1 MPKPSWP
8 LQPWARPC
16 PETALSPAAGTWPC
30 VRPAVPQP
38 WGTPATCR
46 LRPLPS
52 LGEGQTAD
60 STGAQGCLTQG
71 PRVCRGS
78 PAALSCPGRVKP
90 QLAAQV
96 SAPAAVVPCPQAP
109 RGQFLP
115 VPACRS
121 LPLPEFG
128 EKGEGGNRT
137 GSMAV
142 AMPVSVIYIVYKS
155 IKQSILLSAILPGG
169 LVLLQER
176 TAGDWQGVQGREGQW
191 PPPNRQPSTNQDP
204 F

>member
-16 PETALSPAAGTWPC
+16 PETALSPAAGAPS
-30 VRPAVPQP
+30 PALGPGVPQP
-38 WGTPATCR
+38 WGTPATAPALPGGGMGSR
-46 LRPLPS
+46 LHGGSGLPY
-52 LGEGQTAD
+52 A
-60 STGAQGCLTQG
+60 G
-71 PRVCRGS
+71 PAGVPGS
-78 PAALSCPGRVKP
+78 PALPMTSSSGARLGSLP
-90 QLAAQV
+90 QQQW
-96 SAPAAVVPCPQAP
+96 CRAP
-109 RGQFLP
+109 RHPQGQYLP
-115 VPACRS
+115 VPACQS

-128 EKGEGGNRT
+128 EKGGGGNRT

-155 IKQSILLSAILPGG
+155 IKQSVLLSAILPGG

-176 TAGDWQGVQGREGQW
+176 TAGGWQGVRGGEGRQ